1 MLDLVL
7 KGVYLLLHQAD
18 IPVRCVLCSLLLCLL
33 QVGVDDLLV
42 GLHFLDDLMHI
53 LEEVALQWL
62 YFLLNKGRQ
71 LLHVPFKDLDDRLLL
86 LNFVLLY
93 LHPIQLTDFDQ
104 YQFYS
109 LQHERHML
117 ITLFKLH

>member
-18 IPVRCVLCSLLLCLL
+18 IPVRSVLCSLFLCLL

-62 YFLLNKGRQ
+62 YFLLNKGR
-71 LLHVPFKDLDDRLLL
+71 
-86 LNFVLLY
+86 
-93 LHPIQLTDFDQ
+93 
-104 YQFYS
+104 
-109 LQHERHML
+109 
-117 ITLFKLH
+117 